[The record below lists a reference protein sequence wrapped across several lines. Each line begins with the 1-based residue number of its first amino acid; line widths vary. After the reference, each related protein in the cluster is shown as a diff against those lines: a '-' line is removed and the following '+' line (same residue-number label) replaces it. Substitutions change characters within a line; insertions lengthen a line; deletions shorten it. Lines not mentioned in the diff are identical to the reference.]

1 MTKNP
6 SIDLLKGLLIL
17 LVMGGHA
24 MELTHQQH
32 VLLWIGSGFR
42 MPLMIGISGYL
53 LNVTRTRSMPT
64 GEMFSRYGRRMLLPW
79 AVAMLVYW
87 LASGGLLSWQTPLDL
102 LLRPPFHL
110 WYVPA
115 LFLLILVTRL
125 LPLSPLLLLAIG
137 TPVSLATMYSFGL
150 DHGAVG
156 GSLLSPDSRF
166 LRYPV
171 YFFFGMLM
179 AERGMPKRYLW
190 PVLLVGAL
198 GLFWWSDL
206 YGTGNALAF
215 VPARLLMCLA
225 LIALLPSISAVRLH
239 FGPINRIGRES
250 LFFYLWHPLVMGL
263 VAMLDPHGA
272 VILAGAVLLLYIASA
287 LAGQGRLPP
296 LLLGAVPQ
304 RRPAPVVAQPEPAA
318 VTV

>member
-1 MTKNP
+1 M
-6 SIDLLKGLLIL
+6 
-17 LVMGGHA
+17 
-24 MELTHQQH
+24 
-32 VLLWIGSGFR
+32 
-42 MPLMIGISGYL
+42 
-53 LNVTRTRSMPT
+53 
-64 GEMFSRYGRRMLLPW
+64 
-79 AVAMLVYW
+79 
-87 LASGGLLSWQTPLDL
+87 
-102 LLRPPFHL
+102 
-110 WYVPA
+110 
-115 LFLLILVTRL
+115 TRL

-287 LAGQGRLPP
+287 LAGQGQLPP